1 MRGAD
6 GYTTEGCSS
15 AFKSWDM
22 ARGPLEKASTYVA
35 LDKGIHDNDSRGR
48 FLVLGTSHGVHTPI
62 PQMKTHHL
70 RTVNGQR

>member
-22 ARGPLEKASTYVA
+22 ARGPLEKV
-35 LDKGIHDNDSRGR
+35 I
-48 FLVLGTSHGVHTPI
+48 LGTSHGVHTPI